1 MSKTRLQLLMLAF
14 LAAASVACH
23 QRQPAQSP
31 QSAGGIESCKV
42 TVNWSNVTGISKTTP
57 TLQVVVNPPLRRG
70 SSIHNR
76 VFEALHDLGADYVRY
91 VPWLP
96 YPKLGVAELEP
107 PANGKTSWDFSLIDP
122 MMEDFMNATAGHS
135 VIINFSTI
143 PQWMWKTPSAVA
155 YPPDPNQVDWHYEQ
169 GTALADPSMKQVA
182 DYYRQLVSWYTR
194 GGFRDEY
201 GHEYKSDHHYK
212 INYWE
217 ILNEV
222 DFEHGMTPQF
232 YTHIYDAIAGAIH
245 RVDPGIKFVGMALAD
260 PSNEPQF
267 FEYFLNHKNHKPGI
281 PLDMISY
288 HFYASPSADENQ
300 NSWQYTFFDQAD
312 RFLDTVRYIQGI
324 RGRLSPKTDT
334 DADELGAI
342 LPGDPQGKLP
352 IPNFYW
358 NLCSAL
364 YAYLYGNL
372 ANLGVQVTGE
382 SQLVGYPSQFPS
394 VSMVNWNTGQPNAR
408 FWTLKE
414 LHDNFG
420 PGDKLVKSEVS
431 IPYVYVQAF
440 VTSNGGR
447 KLLLA
452 NERNRSF
459 NVTIPGAAGGTEEY
473 VDQTTGD
480 NPPASARLSRDTLT
494 LRGFGV
500 AVVTLHELH

>member
-1 MSKTRLQLLMLAF
+1 MSKTRFGLLALAF
-14 LAAASVACH
+14 VLAASAACH
-23 QRQPAQSP
+23 HRQATEVAKRP
-31 QSAGGIESCKV
+31 GTIESCKV
-42 TVNWSNVTGISKTTP
+42 TVDWSSVTGVSNTTP

-76 VFEALHDLGADYVRY
+76 VFESLHDLRADYVRY

-143 PQWMWKTPSAVA
+143 PQWIWRTSTPVP
-155 YPPDPNQVDWHYEQ
+155 YPADPNQVDWHYEQ
-169 GTALADPSMKQVA
+169 GTELTDPSMKQVA
-182 DYYRQLVSWYTR
+182 DYYGRLVSWYTR

-201 GHEYKSDHHYK
+201 GHEHKSDHHYK
-212 INYWE
+212 IAYWE
-217 ILNEV
+217 ILNEI
-222 DFEHGMTPQF
+222 DFEHHMSPQF

-245 RVDPGIKFVGMALAD
+245 KVDPKIKFVGMALAD
-260 PSNEPQF
+260 PSREPQF

-288 HFYASPSADENQ
+288 HFYASPPADENPDI
-300 NSWQYTFFDQAD
+300 WQYTFFDQAN
-312 RFLDTVRYIQGI
+312 RFLDTVRYIQAI
-324 RGRLSPKTDT
+324 RERLSPKTET

-352 IPNFYW
+352 IPDSYW

-372 ANLGVQVTGE
+372 ADLGIQVAGE

-408 FWTLKE
+408 FWTLKL

-420 PGDKLVKSEVS
+420 PGDKLAKSEAS
-431 IPYVYVQAF
+431 IPYVYIQGF
-440 VTSNGGR
+440 VTRDGR
-447 KLLLA
+447 HKLLLV
-452 NERNRSF
+452 NERNRTF
-459 NVTIPGAAGGTEEY
+459 NITIPGAADSTEEY
-473 VDQTTGD
+473 IDQTTGEQ
-480 NPPASARLSRDTLT
+480 PPASARLPNDTAALG
-494 LRGFGV
+494 GFGV
-500 AVVTLHELH
+500 AVVTFK